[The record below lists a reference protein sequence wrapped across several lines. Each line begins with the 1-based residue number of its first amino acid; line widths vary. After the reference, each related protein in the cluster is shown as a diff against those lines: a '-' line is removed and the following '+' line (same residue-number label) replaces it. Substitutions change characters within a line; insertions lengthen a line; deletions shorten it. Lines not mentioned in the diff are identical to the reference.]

1 MVKNR
6 EAVPI
11 DLVTGDM
18 RGKPPVFEIAHLV
31 NEDITFAEFKK
42 LEWLEFVLFGDNY
55 DSYDEA

>member
-31 NEDITFAEFKK
+31 NEDITFTKFKK